1 MSRECSGRV
10 DALYIFEEKGKP
22 GRRIR
27 TAEIVAGKGVRGD
40 FHFEDVDAPVSIA
53 AVSAGEWMLRQS
65 VQGLCFRRFKA
76 NMWIDIP
83 KDELGTIKK
92 GMQLVCKGIVLEI
105 KKGKGRCFAECER
118 VKRGLPCLLREGCWY
133 AVSVSGGSICE
144 GERVKIRQKNNE

>member
-27 TAEIVAGKGVRGD
+27 TAEIVEGKGVRGD

-92 GMQLVCKGIVLEI
+92 GCNWYV
-105 KKGKGRCFAECER
+105 
-118 VKRGLPCLLREGCWY
+118 RE
-133 AVSVSGGSICE
+133 
-144 GERVKIRQKNNE
+144 